1 MNVAILIL
9 PNVLK
14 SAAYGIHE
22 LFSINNMYCKSKQ
35 EEHIRTTFI
44 SLNSIEH
51 FDCMPLN
58 FSSVFDVVMIPPT
71 LKDHSYNV
79 PNEII
84 NWLKYQYNH
93 GAILAAACI
102 GCFILAQTNLLNG
115 KKATTHWAYEDM
127 FKKEFPTI
135 QVDINKILIDEG
147 DIITAGGVNAYMD
160 LCLYIIEKRH
170 SNRTA
175 TQLANLMLID
185 RGRVSQ
191 RSYKT
196 FSTVFLYDDSDIKRV
211 VEWMKEHLGESIS
224 IQDMANQLKLT
235 EKTFTRR
242 FKKALNISPL
252 HYLINLRIEK
262 AKELLISTN
271 KSFNDIVS
279 EVGYLDENSFRKL
292 FKKETSLNP
301 KEYRMKFQQSISVH
315 VCPAR
320 YA

>member
-22 LFSINNMYCKSKQ
+22 LFSINNMYCKSKN
-35 EEHIRTTFI
+35 EDNIVTTFI
-44 SLNSIEH
+44 SFNSIEH
-51 FDCMPLN
+51 FDCIPLN
-58 FSSVFDVVMIPPT
+58 FSNVFDVVMIPPT
-71 LKDHSYNV
+71 LRDHSYHAQ
-79 PNEII
+79 NEII
-84 NWLKYQYNH
+84 DWLRFQHNH
-93 GAILAAACI
+93 GAILAAACG
-102 GCFILAQTNLLNG
+102 GCFILAQTNLLHG
-115 KKATTHWAYEDM
+115 KKATTHWAYENM
-127 FKKEFPTI
+127 FKKEFPMT
-135 QVDINKILIDEG
+135 QLDINKILIDEG
-147 DIITAGGVNAYMD
+147 DIITAGGINAYMD
-160 LCLYIIEKRH
+160 LCLYIIEKLH

-191 RSYKT
+191 KSYKT
-196 FSTVFLYDDSDIKRV
+196 FSTVFLYDDKDIKSIV
-211 VEWMKEHLGESIS
+211 NWLKEHLGESIS
-224 IQDMANQLKLT
+224 IKEMADQLKLT

-271 KSFNDIVS
+271 KSFNDIVF
-279 EVGYLDENSFRKL
+279 EIGYFDENSFRKL

-301 KEYRMKFQQSISVH
+301 KEYRTKFQQSIQS
-315 VCPAR
+315 
-320 YA
+320 YQTSSLLL